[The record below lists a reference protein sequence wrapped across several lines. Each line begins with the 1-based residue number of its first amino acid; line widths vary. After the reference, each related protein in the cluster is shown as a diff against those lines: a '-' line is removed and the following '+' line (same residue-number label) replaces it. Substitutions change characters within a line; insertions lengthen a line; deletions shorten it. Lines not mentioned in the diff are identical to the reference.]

1 MEAIHLV
8 KLKKSSLYVPLLAC
22 INTTRSYL
30 HLCTSYGS
38 LQESQ
43 HENQSYF
50 LLSTPRSQ
58 TDTHQNDISITTHR
72 GNEVSKSGTE
82 DDPAVKVSIGGK
94 PVARQAHELTV
105 EKEGPNHDKA
115 GTMTSTSESGNVKPS
130 QEASGEK
137 IAAEKGK
144 KTGGLEVPKGGR
156 GKSKSKSPAP
166 EKKEPEKKEE
176 KAAEPE
182 QEKETEKKEE
192 KKEAKPAAE
201 KKKPGRKPGAAKD
214 PAAPKKEKTKKR
226 AATEDG
232 EPRRS
237 KRTKA

>member
-1 MEAIHLV
+1 MH
-8 KLKKSSLYVPLLAC
+8 KLTFS
-22 INTTRSYL
+22 
-30 HLCTSYGS
+30 
-38 LQESQ
+38 
-43 HENQSYF
+43 
-50 LLSTPRSQ
+50 
-58 TDTHQNDISITTHR
+58 QNDITITTHR
-72 GNEVSKSGTE
+72 GNEVKKTGTE

-105 EKEGPNHDKA
+105 DKEGPNHDKA

-144 KTGGLEVPKGGR
+144 KSGGLEVPKGGR

-166 EKKEPEKKEE
+166 EKKEADKKEE

-182 QEKETEKKEE
+182 NEKEKKAEKKEE
-192 KKEAKPAAE
+192 KPAAE
-201 KKKPGRKPGAAKD
+201 KKKPGRKAGAAKGA
-214 PAAPKKEKTKKR
+214 AAPKKEKAKKR

-237 KRTKA
+237 KRTKT